1 MIRYEAKYTA
11 FLASSVYTLKRNCL
25 FPEHIRSLDNG
36 GWNFMFFPE
45 QCRSYYVRNRLT
57 HNLFRS
63 ISVHV
68 TDSHYLCLENNLKS
82 KDMAGIIVDMS
93 KIKQMLQLSEAGQSN
108 RKIAGELGINKET
121 VNNYM
126 QLVRNGRLNIR
137 QLLKMDDP
145 ELERRFHAG
154 NPAYADSR
162 MKTFL
167 EELPVMKTSLSQKH
181 VTRFLVWQEYI
192 GRHPDGYGK
201 SQFFYHL
208 KQNLIAAKG
217 PSAVLTDTYLP
228 GEKLYVDFAGDKLE
242 YIDPETG
249 EIIKVEVFVAT
260 LPYSDYAYAVCVPS
274 QKLEDFVHA
283 IRMCLEYMGGVP
295 LILVTDNLKAAV
307 VKADRYEPKLN
318 KGLEDMGNFYHFAVV
333 PCQPKSPTQKALVED
348 EVRLVYR
355 RIYAKLRNSL
365 FYSLQDLNK
374 AVLALLEDHNR
385 TRMQKRPYS
394 REERFNAV
402 EKDKLQP
409 LPAGTYEIR
418 YYADVHVQQNGYVE
432 ISKDHRYYSVPYIY
446 LHKKARIIFTRS
458 IVKVYIDGQCVAAH
472 PRIYGWGYTTVK
484 EHLASN
490 NRAITDRSPEY
501 YIGRACRVSDTFGV
515 YIKEI
520 FSSTRSS
527 NPPEVY
533 YRTCDM
539 LLRLSSTC
547 ERDRFDKTCRLC
559 LTNGIYSGKRFEA
572 ILENSMLLPEDVP
585 NDAPVPSNHEN
596 MRGAGYYK

>member
-1 MIRYEAKYTA
+1 
-11 FLASSVYTLKRNCL
+11 
-25 FPEHIRSLDNG
+25 
-36 GWNFMFFPE
+36 
-45 QCRSYYVRNRLT
+45 
-57 HNLFRS
+57 
-63 ISVHV
+63 
-68 TDSHYLCLENNLKS
+68 
-82 KDMAGIIVDMS
+82 MAGIIVDMS
-93 KIKQMLQLSEAGQSN
+93 KIKQMLQLSEAGHSN
-108 RKIAGELGINKET
+108 RKIALELGINKET

-126 QLVRNGRLNIR
+126 QLIRNGRLDIR

-154 NPAYADSR
+154 NPAYTDSR

-167 EELPVMKTSLSQKH
+167 EELPVMKASLSQKH

-208 KQNLIAAKG
+208 KQNLVAAKG

-242 YIDPETG
+242 YVDPETG

-283 IRMCLEYMGGVP
+283 IRMCLEYIGGVP

-333 PCQPKSPTQKALVED
+333 PCQPRSPTQKALVED

-355 RIYAKLRNSL
+355 RIYARLRGRQ

-374 AVLALLEDHNR
+374 AVQALLKDHNQ

-394 REERFNAV
+394 REGYRQKGIPGVTMAL
-402 EKDKLQP
+402 KDWSRVHILGCRRQLKAWKRIPQEASAP
-409 LPAGTYEIR
+409 LP
-418 YYADVHVQQNGYVE
+418 
-432 ISKDHRYYSVPYIY
+432 
-446 LHKKARIIFTRS
+446 
-458 IVKVYIDGQCVAAH
+458 
-472 PRIYGWGYTTVK
+472 
-484 EHLASN
+484 
-490 NRAITDRSPEY
+490 
-501 YIGRACRVSDTFGV
+501 
-515 YIKEI
+515 
-520 FSSTRSS
+520 
-527 NPPEVY
+527 
-533 YRTCDM
+533 
-539 LLRLSSTC
+539 
-547 ERDRFDKTCRLC
+547 
-559 LTNGIYSGKRFEA
+559 
-572 ILENSMLLPEDVP
+572 
-585 NDAPVPSNHEN
+585 
-596 MRGAGYYK
+596 